1 MQGQYYLILLLSLLL
16 TLGAFPYVITIL
28 RRYKIGQYIQDDGPK
43 HADKS
48 QTPTCAGV
56 VVIFLLNV
64 LLCICGAF
72 RSWELV
78 VVDLVFIGFMSV
90 GLIDDLAKL
99 FYQDNNKG
107 LSPRMKMVLQTCLSV
122 IALVGIRALQLPQ
135 LTELHF
141 PMGSGTYWIFDL
153 GWLYYPFAGFAI
165 LGSTNAY
172 NLTDGLDG
180 LAGGLSVFIACG
192 LLVLL
197 SLGQTVSL
205 SSVVQEDFMTL
216 LVIIIGVLVGFL
228 CFNSYPASIFLG
240 DSGSLSLG
248 AGFVCVAIMAKA
260 EVIFALMSGVF
271 IIETLSVIAQVVY
284 FKRTGGQRL
293 FKMAPL
299 HHHFELSGYKEPK
312 IVFSFWILGLI
323 FLLMSICLL
332 V

>member
-1 MQGQYYLILLLSLLL
+1 MQGYYYLILLLSLLL
-16 TLGAFPYVITIL
+16 TLSVFPYVIAFL

-56 VVIFLLNV
+56 AVVFLLNV
-64 LLCICGAF
+64 LLFICGAF
-72 RSWELV
+72 RSWALLI
-78 VVDLVFIGFMSV
+78 VDLVFIGFMSV
-90 GLIDDLAKL
+90 GLIDDVAKL
-99 FYQDNNKG
+99 LYRDNNKG
-107 LSPRMKMVLQTCLSV
+107 LTPRMKMLLQACLSV
-122 IALVGIRALQLPQ
+122 ITLVAIHALKLPE
-135 LTELHF
+135 LTQLHF
-141 PMGSGTYWIFDL
+141 PLGGGTYWIIDL
-153 GWLYYPFAGFAI
+153 GWVYYPFAVFAI

-180 LAGGLSVFIACG
+180 LAGGLSVLIACG

-197 SLGQTVSL
+197 SLGQTASL
-205 SSVVQEDFMTL
+205 PAVVQEDLMTL
-216 LVIIIGVLVGFL
+216 LVILIGVVLGFM

-248 AGFVCVAIMAKA
+248 AGFVCIAIITKS
-260 EVIFALMSGVF
+260 EIIFALMSGVF
-271 IIETLSVIAQVVY
+271 IIETLSVIAQVIY
-284 FKRTGGQRL
+284 FKRSGGKRL

-299 HHHFELSGYKEPK
+299 HHHYELSGYKEPK